1 MISHTYNPAAME
13 NLYPC
18 LLPLHD
24 TDYNEKGCARLA
36 LSSPKQKKLSL
47 CIVAWFLWE
56 HRWLRDGQETVR
68 SKWSNILGKEKK
80 EKEKKRERFKVA
92 SCVMSPACLVVLPPQ
107 RETRTGRNKEGEA
120 VESLPPPSSPLWFG
134 PLLLSV
140 QTRAGP
146 LRPYMEEWMT
156 SPASGAVLF

>member
-56 HRWLRDGQETVR
+56 HRGLRDGQETVR

-92 SCVMSPACLVVLPPQ
+92 SCVMSPACLVVPPPQ

-120 VESLPPPSSPLWFG
+120 VESLPPPPPPCGLDPSSSVSKQGQGLFG
-134 PLLLSV
+134 HIW
-140 QTRAGP
+140 R
-146 LRPYMEEWMT
+146 
-156 SPASGAVLF
+156 SG